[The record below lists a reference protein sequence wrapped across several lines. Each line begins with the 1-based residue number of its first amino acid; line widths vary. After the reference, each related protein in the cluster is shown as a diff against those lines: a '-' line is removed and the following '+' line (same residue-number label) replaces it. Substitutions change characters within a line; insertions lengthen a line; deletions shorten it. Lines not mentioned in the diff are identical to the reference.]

1 MPRPSEV
8 TPELHSA
15 GATVLHRSPFDDLE
29 VPVSSVPLD
38 AVVRDRWVKPF
49 YMAVPDNLDS
59 IEATLRPLLADVSP
73 DLITTLLAQFDWRP
87 RTVGAFLVALDAR
100 TQFEELVGR
109 LLLRSDVCYAGRA
122 YCIALAR
129 LNTPNAVDFLCRYL
143 RYYLTRNELWFDQA
157 EALAALI
164 YLDDVNG
171 SQHSRVFDELWRNFV
186 NDKPNWNLAETCS
199 RFNASVRGLESFRAR

>member
-1 MPRPSEV
+1 MPSHV

-38 AVVRDRWVKPF
+38 PVVRDRWVRPF
-49 YMAVPDNLDS
+49 YMAVPDNLVS
-59 IEATLRPLLADVSP
+59 IETTLRPLLAEVSP
-73 DLITTLLAQFDWRP
+73 DLIATLLARFDWRP

-100 TQFEELVGR
+100 TQFEDLVGR

-129 LNTPNAVDFLCRYL
+129 LNTPGAVDFLCRYL
-143 RYYLTRNELWFDQA
+143 RYYLTRNDLWFDQA

-171 SQHSRVFDELWRNFV
+171 SGHSRVFDDLWRSFV
-186 NDKPNWNLAETCS
+186 SDKPNWSLAKACS
-199 RFNASVRGLESFRAR
+199 RFNASIRGLESFRAK